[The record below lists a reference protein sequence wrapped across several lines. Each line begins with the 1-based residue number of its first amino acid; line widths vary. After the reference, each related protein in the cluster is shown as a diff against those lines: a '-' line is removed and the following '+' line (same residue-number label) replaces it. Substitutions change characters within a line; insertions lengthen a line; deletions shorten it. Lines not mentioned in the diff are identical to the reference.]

1 MPQSHPCH
9 PHLSAALDKLHA
21 ALGELRAG
29 DPAYACERGS
39 VDEIIRQLIDVQR
52 DVRFVDRQQCPLYQ
66 AEQREEAEAWR
77 RQTMPTMAG
86 RL

>member
-1 MPQSHPCH
+1 MHKPHPCL
-9 PHLSAALDKLHA
+9 PHINSALEALYS

-29 DPAYACERGS
+29 DDAYRFERGS

-66 AEQREEAEAWR
+66 AEQREEDLAWA
-77 RQTMPTMAG
+77 RQTRPSYS
-86 RL
+86 L